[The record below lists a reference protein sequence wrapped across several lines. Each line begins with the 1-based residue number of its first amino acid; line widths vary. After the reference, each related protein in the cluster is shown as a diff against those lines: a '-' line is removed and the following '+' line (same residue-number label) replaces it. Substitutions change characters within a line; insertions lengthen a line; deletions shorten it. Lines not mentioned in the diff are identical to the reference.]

1 MESKQ
6 TIKLHCLESRTA
18 SGYVTFGSYWEKGTL
33 VIPNFKNDGMDS
45 FVLQNENKES
55 IPVQSRITAWWPD
68 GSIKWAAHTADASKM
83 GQEAALT
90 AQIKSGEVSE
100 ETAEL
105 VSMIIRR
112 DDNWLYIDNGV
123 LSLKVPTGKY
133 KADTLAEDIILNGKL
148 RV

>member
-68 GSIKWAAHTADASKM
+68 GSIKWVGPYGRCIEDGARGCTDSTN
-83 GQEAALT
+83 Q
-90 AQIKSGEVSE
+90 
-100 ETAEL
+100 
-105 VSMIIRR
+105 IRR
-112 DDNWLYIDNGV
+112 
-123 LSLKVPTGKY
+123 S
-133 KADTLAEDIILNGKL
+133 
-148 RV
+148 